1 MNKKRFGSLSVRH
14 WAMSFALAALTAV
27 YVTRSDGSGL
37 MAATTTR
44 ELPVYTVDTVVN
56 VLSICF
62 VASWGNANTV
72 LILNILD
79 LFGV

>member
-14 WAMSFALAALTAV
+14 WAMIFALAALTAV

-44 ELPVYTVDTVVN
+44 
-56 VLSICF
+56 
-62 VASWGNANTV
+62 
-72 LILNILD
+72 
-79 LFGV
+79 